1 MNQKSNNH
9 NNNAFNS
16 IILWFQSSFIYIC
29 IRIYVSLY
37 SYKNK
42 HQCLKFER
50 CILQAN
56 KKETLLDILRNT
68 FTESIGLRRQYRRKN
83 QRCQI
88 DFNLGPA
95 LICPQWLPEVLDSES
110 LRPCPALVAGMNQV
124 KGGAG
129 MGLYAMKVPPLGLKN
144 ACDRQ

>member
-95 LICPQWLPEVLDSES
+95 LIDLFGGCFENSSCCGES
-110 LRPCPALVAGMNQV
+110 HTEEEKDKWGRGQS
-124 KGGAG
+124 GAEL
-129 MGLYAMKVPPLGLKN
+129 M
-144 ACDRQ
+144 RT